1 MATLCPLTY
10 SLDNVVAP
18 GAEVWGGA
26 DRKGEGGGEGREGG
40 YINMKS
46 VTMSERAILRAY
58 DGSCIRSAF
67 RRASERA
74 TVRECMRQS
83 VFAMLNETCVRE

>member
-46 VTMSERAILRAY
+46 LRKNERESDFARVRWVVHQE
-58 DGSCIRSAF
+58 CVQ
-67 RRASERA
+67 ASER
-74 TVRECMRQS
+74 
-83 VFAMLNETCVRE
+83 TCDSA